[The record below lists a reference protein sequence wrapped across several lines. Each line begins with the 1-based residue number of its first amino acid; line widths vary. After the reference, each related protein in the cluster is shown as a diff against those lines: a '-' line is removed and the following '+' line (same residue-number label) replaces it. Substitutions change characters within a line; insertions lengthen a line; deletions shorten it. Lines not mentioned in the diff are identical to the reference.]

1 VPAQRNTSAKQA
13 ASLAERVAQGVRE
26 IVLDVPDPPRLS
38 ISIGM
43 ADYPACGRDRE
54 SLISAADAALLF
66 AKRAGRD
73 MIADFSEMSLVE
85 LDQSALEGLA
95 FRLEKADI
103 ETVET
108 LAAAIDMRD
117 AYSQERAHDVA
128 ISAEWVAGELGL
140 GDTERS
146 TLHMAALVYDIGKV
160 GIPVDV
166 LNRRG
171 DLSAEDKVT
180 IRSHPE
186 VGKRLL
192 ESATRLSALAPIVL
206 HHHERWDGSGY
217 PDGLR
222 GEQIP
227 FEARVI
233 ALCDAWQAMV
243 SERPYRPALT
253 PEEAVAELRAGA
265 GRQFDPGLVE
275 VFISGMQR
283 EAVTADKPR

>member
-1 VPAQRNTSAKQA
+1 
-13 ASLAERVAQGVRE
+13 
-26 IVLDVPDPPRLS
+26 
-38 ISIGM
+38 
-43 ADYPACGRDRE
+43 
-54 SLISAADAALLF
+54 
-66 AKRAGRD
+66 

-95 FRLEKADI
+95 FRLEKADV
-103 ETVET
+103 ETIET

-117 AYSQERAHDVA
+117 AFGGERARDVA
-128 ISAEWVAGELGL
+128 ASAEGVAAELGL
-140 GDTERS
+140 GDAERS

-171 DLSAEDKVT
+171 DLSDQDRVT
-180 IRSHPE
+180 SRRHPE

-192 ESATRLSALAPIVL
+192 ESANRLSALAPIVL
-206 HHHERWDGSGY
+206 HHHERCDGTGY

-243 SERPYRPALT
+243 SDRPYRTALT
-253 PEEAVAELRAGA
+253 PEQALAELRAGA

-275 VFISGMQR
+275 VFIAGMQR
-283 EAVTADKPR
+283 KAGAADKPT

>member
-1 VPAQRNTSAKQA
+1 
-13 ASLAERVAQGVRE
+13 
-26 IVLDVPDPPRLS
+26 
-38 ISIGM
+38 M

-54 SLISAADAALLF
+54 SLIAAADAALLF

-85 LDQSALEGLA
+85 LDPSALEGLA

-103 ETVET
+103 ETIET

-117 AYSQERAHDVA
+117 AYSHERAHDVA
-128 ISAEWVAGELGL
+128 VSAEWIAGELGL
-140 GDTERS
+140 DDTERS

-243 SERPYRPALT
+243 SERPYRPALS
-253 PEEAVAELRAGA
+253 PEEAVAELCAGA
-265 GRQFDPGLVE
+265 GRQFDPALVE
-275 VFISGMQR
+275 VFISGMER
-283 EAVTADKPR
+283 TAGTAV

>member
-1 VPAQRNTSAKQA
+1 
-13 ASLAERVAQGVRE
+13 
-26 IVLDVPDPPRLS
+26 
-38 ISIGM
+38 
-43 ADYPACGRDRE
+43 
-54 SLISAADAALLF
+54 
-66 AKRAGRD
+66 
-73 MIADFSEMSLVE
+73 MIADFSEMSLIE
-85 LDQSALEGLA
+85 FDQSALEGLA

-117 AYSQERAHDVA
+117 AFGSERAHDVA
-128 ISAEWVAGELGL
+128 ISAEWVATELGL

-146 TLHMAALVYDIGKV
+146 MLHMAALVYDIGKV

-171 DLSAEDKVT
+171 DLSDQDKVA
-180 IRSHPE
+180 IRRHPE

-206 HHHERWDGSGY
+206 HHHERWDGTGY
-217 PDGLR
+217 PDGLA
-222 GEQIP
+222 GERIP

-243 SERPYRPALT
+243 SDRPYRSALT
-253 PEEAVAELRAGA
+253 PEAAVAELRAGA
-265 GRQFDPGLVE
+265 GKQFDPGLVK
-275 VFISGMQR
+275 VFISGM
-283 EAVTADKPR
+283 EK